1 MLNISFNPGQNLQ
14 PKLNIFVL
22 LTDFMIY
29 MLQDVEIASLE
40 LPMRPV
46 ANRPEVEQNYALL
59 LAGLIHHNLRAISN
73 FRQEKA
79 QLCAKVGYHIIFL
92 FHISHLTLTKSR
104 ILSVL

>member
-1 MLNISFNPGQNLQ
+1 
-14 PKLNIFVL
+14 
-22 LTDFMIY
+22 MIY

-92 FHISHLTLTKSR
+92 FHISYLTLTESR
-104 ILSVL
+104 ILSVFV